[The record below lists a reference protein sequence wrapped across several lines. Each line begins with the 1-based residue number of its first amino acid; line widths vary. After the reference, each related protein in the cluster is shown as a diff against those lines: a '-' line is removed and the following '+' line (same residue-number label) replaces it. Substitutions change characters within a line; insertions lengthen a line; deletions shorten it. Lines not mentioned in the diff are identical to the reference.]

1 MGGVLVDVQ
10 GRSTVDGLW
19 ACGEV
24 ASTGAHG
31 ANRLASNSLL
41 EAVVFSAR
49 AAKDISTAPLPAPA
63 GSLLTV
69 GRGNAEKHRSEP
81 AERTLRETMSAHV
94 GVVRDAEGLSEAL
107 RTIIAL
113 ERDNEGDS
121 QLENM
126 LTTAKFVATAAF
138 ARTESR
144 GANFRSDYPAA
155 DDALA
160 QRRVLTLDQ
169 ADEIA
174 RKAAGVV
181 SPPRL
186 RIVSQR

>member
-1 MGGVLVDVQ
+1 
-10 GRSTVDGLW
+10 
-19 ACGEV
+19 
-24 ASTGAHG
+24 
-31 ANRLASNSLL
+31 
-41 EAVVFSAR
+41 
-49 AAKDISTAPLPAPA
+49 
-63 GSLLTV
+63 
-69 GRGNAEKHRSEP
+69 
-81 AERTLRETMSAHV
+81 MSAHV

-113 ERDNEGDS
+113 ERDNEGDP

-144 GANFRSDYPAA
+144 GANFRGDYPAA

-160 QRRVLTLDQ
+160 QRHVLTLDQ